1 MKSKNAVHLNR
12 KDNVAVAVED
22 IEPEDL
28 VNVTLRDG
36 SMQSIKALETIPFGF
51 KVALTHIPV
60 GGHIIKYGEIIGKAT
75 SDIELGAQV
84 HVHNVEGVRAQI
96 EEKKGE

>member
-1 MKSKNAVHLNR
+1 LKSKHAVHLNR

-22 IEPEDL
+22 IEAKDL
-28 VNVTLRDG
+28 VNIVLTDG
-36 SMQSIKALETIPFGF
+36 STQSIKALETIPFGF
-51 KVALTHIPV
+51 KIALTDIPAA
-60 GGHIIKYGEIIGKAT
+60 GYIIKYGEIIGKAT